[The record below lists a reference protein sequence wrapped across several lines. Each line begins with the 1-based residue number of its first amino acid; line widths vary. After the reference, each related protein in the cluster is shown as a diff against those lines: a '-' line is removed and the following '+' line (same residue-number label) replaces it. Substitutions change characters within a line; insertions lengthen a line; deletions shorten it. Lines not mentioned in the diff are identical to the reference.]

1 MKKTNKIK
9 KINRKE
15 KIDSRHLSYFRLSK
29 ELEDEIS
36 RSHKYQV
43 KNK

>member
-15 KIDSRHLSYFRLSK
+15 KNDSRFLSYFRLSK
-29 ELEDEIS
+29 ELKDEIS
-36 RSHKYQV
+36 RGNKYQIE
-43 KNK
+43 NK